1 METIERDVD
10 TLDTDEF
17 AASEA
22 KDDAR
27 EPAHLAATPLQTEW
41 VSQRPKRAKL
51 TAEESIR
58 RTKDF
63 IENGKEEFIASIRKS
78 KG

>member
-1 METIERDVD
+1 METIERGTD

-17 AASEA
+17 AASDA
-22 KDDAR
+22 KELAD
-27 EPAHLAATPLQTEW
+27 LAAAPLQTEW
-41 VSQRPKRAKL
+41 MSQRPKRAVL

>member
-1 METIERDVD
+1 METIEREID

-17 AASEA
+17 AANEA
-22 KDDAR
+22 K

-41 VSQRPKRAKL
+41 ISQRPKRAKL

-58 RTKDF
+58 RTEDF
-63 IENGKEEFIASIRKS
+63 IKNGKEEFIASIQKS